1 MATKPIKRTEA
12 VLVLNKIYAEATGKQ
27 NLTLPTNASDYI
39 SLATMTLDLG
49 ADVVINTITNI
60 MNKTLFKERTYHAQ
74 FKGLEVGKEE
84 FGFISRKLQVVDSDF
99 KEDAGY
105 KEALQNDGTVDMYVI
120 RKRDILQTTVT
131 NSVPYQDFYTIH
143 QKQYNT
149 AFKSAEELAN
159 FWSML
164 VTNAQNKFEQAKEE
178 FKRATLVNFIGAKLN
193 YATTDTSTMHVCKLL
208 TEYNAKT
215 GKSLTAQTVYEPSNF
230 KDFVLYAYARIK
242 TLSQNMA
249 NRNVEHQLTITGK
262 PVPHTTPIE
271 YQNFFMLNSFQNEID
286 AMAISEVY
294 NKDQLSMP
302 KAEWVTHWQ
311 TPKEPSKINIKSILL
326 DNKGKEKEVEAVENN
341 NVLAVIMDKDACM
354 MTSFDEQVSNTP
366 FNARGRYW
374 NQFYNADFRAMNDF
388 TEKGIVFVLE

>member
-1 MATKPIKRTEA
+1 MATKTIKRTEA

-27 NLTLPTNASDYI
+27 SLTLPTNASDYI
-39 SLATMTLDLG
+39 SLATMTLELG

-193 YATTDTSTMHVCKLL
+193 YATTDTSTM
-208 TEYNAKT
+208 
-215 GKSLTAQTVYEPSNF
+215 
-230 KDFVLYAYARIK
+230 R
-242 TLSQNMA
+242 
-249 NRNVEHQLTITGK
+249 
-262 PVPHTTPIE
+262 
-271 YQNFFMLNSFQNEID
+271 
-286 AMAISEVY
+286 
-294 NKDQLSMP
+294 
-302 KAEWVTHWQ
+302 
-311 TPKEPSKINIKSILL
+311 
-326 DNKGKEKEVEAVENN
+326 
-341 NVLAVIMDKDACM
+341 
-354 MTSFDEQVSNTP
+354 
-366 FNARGRYW
+366 
-374 NQFYNADFRAMNDF
+374 
-388 TEKGIVFVLE
+388 

>member
-1 MATKPIKRTEA
+1 MATKAIKRTDA
-12 VLVLNKIYAEATGKQ
+12 VLILNKIYAEATGRQ
-27 NLTLPTNASDYI
+27 ALTIPTDASGFM
-39 SLATMTLDLG
+39 SLATMTMELG
-49 ADVVINTITNI
+49 ADVVFNTITNVLS
-60 MNKTLFKERTYHAQ
+60 KTLFKERVYHAQ

-84 FGFISRKLQVVDSDF
+84 FGFIARKLQVVDSDF
-99 KEDAGY
+99 KEDEGY
-105 KEALQNDGTVDMYVI
+105 KGALVNDGAVDMYKI
-120 RKRDILQTTVT
+120 RKRDVLQTTVT
-131 NSVPYQDFYTIH
+131 NSFPYQDYFTVY
-143 QKQYNT
+143 QKQLNT
-149 AFKSAEELAN
+149 AFHSAEELAN

-215 GKSLTAQTVYEPSNF
+215 GKSLTAQTVYDPANF

-242 TLSQNMA
+242 TLSQNLA
-249 NRNVEHQLTITGK
+249 NRNIEHQLTITGK

-286 AMAISEVY
+286 AMAISEVF
-294 NKDQLSMP
+294 NKDHLSLP

-326 DNKGKEKEVEAVENN
+326 DNKGKEKEVEAIENN
-341 NVLAVIMDKDACM
+341 NVLAVIMDRDACM
-354 MTSFDEQVSNTP
+354 MASFDEQVNPTP
-366 FNARGRYW
+366 FNASGRYW
-374 NQFYNADFRAMNDF
+374 DQWYNADFRAINDF
-388 TEKGIVFVLE
+388 TDKGIVFTLE